1 MVLPGVVAALWE
13 LVGEDGAS
21 TVRPSLGLTMSTSVP
36 LGVLGAEGAWEDVEE
51 WISWLKLTP
60 MGWICDGFD
69 GDHVTGRQPLVD
81 REVER
86 WFCPQQR

>member
-51 WISWLKLTP
+51 
-60 MGWICDGFD
+60 
-69 GDHVTGRQPLVD
+69 
-81 REVER
+81 
-86 WFCPQQR
+86 